1 MKRSAHLQSQVA
13 VVEAPSARKSP
24 IQERSKARVE
34 RILEVAA
41 ELIARNG
48 SDLLKM
54 SEVAASAG
62 ISIGSLYQYF
72 PEKAALIRMLAER
85 INAASRECIRD
96 GLKDVTDLAS
106 LQSSFA
112 ALVDVYYAIVNERPV
127 MRDIWSGMQVD
138 RQLLTL
144 QLAESR
150 VCGQMLADAMF
161 KVHKVR
167 ARADIRRVEQTAL
180 LIWEMGE
187 ATIRLAIAVDAA
199 EGAAL
204 VEGYKRMALREIT
217 DPLA

>member
-1 MKRSAHLQSQVA
+1 MKRVDSPQPRVA
-13 VVEAPSARKSP
+13 AAEPPSARKSP

-34 RILEVAA
+34 RILQAAA
-41 ELIARNG
+41 ELIVRGG
-48 SDLLKM
+48 SDQLKM

-72 PEKAALIRMLAER
+72 PEKSALIRMLAER
-85 INAASRECIRD
+85 INARSRECIRD

-127 MRDIWSGMQVD
+127 MRDIWSGMQAD

-144 QLAESR
+144 QVAESR
-150 VCGQMLADAMF
+150 ACGQMLADAVL

-167 ARADIRRVEQTAL
+167 GHAAMQRIGQAAF

-187 ATIRLAIAVDAA
+187 ATIRLAIAVDAV

-204 VEGYKRMALREIT
+204 VEAYKRMALREIT

>member
-1 MKRSAHLQSQVA
+1 MKRVDPPQPRVA
-13 VVEAPSARKSP
+13 AAEPPSARKSP

-34 RILEVAA
+34 RILQAAA
-41 ELIARNG
+41 ELIVRGG
-48 SDLLKM
+48 SDQLKM
-54 SEVAASAG
+54 SEVAASAS

-72 PEKAALIRMLAER
+72 PEKSALIRMLAER
-85 INAASRECIRD
+85 INARSRECIRD
-96 GLKDVTDLAS
+96 GLKEVTDLTS

-127 MRDIWSGMQVD
+127 MRDIWSGMQAD

-144 QLAESR
+144 QVAESR
-150 VCGQMLADAMF
+150 ACGQMLADTML

-167 ARADIRRVEQTAL
+167 GHVATQRIGQTAF

-187 ATIRLAIAVDAA
+187 ATIRLAIAVDPA

-204 VEGYKRMALREIT
+204 VEAYKRMALREIT

>member
-1 MKRSAHLQSQVA
+1 MNSSAPLKLQIAVA
-13 VVEAPSARKSP
+13 EAPSARKSP
-24 IQERSKARVE
+24 VQERSKARVE
-34 RILEVAA
+34 RILEAAA
-41 ELIARNG
+41 ELIVRGG
-48 SDLLKM
+48 SDQLKM

-85 INAASRECIRD
+85 INAGSRECIRV

-112 ALVDVYYAIVNERPV
+112 ALVDTYYAIVNERPV
-127 MRDIWSGMQVD
+127 MRDIWSGMQAD

-144 QLAESR
+144 QVAESR
-150 VCGQMLADAMF
+150 ACGQMLADAMH
-161 KVHKVR
+161 KVHGR
-167 ARADIRRVEQTAL
+167 ANAKRIGQAAF

-187 ATIRLAIAVDAA
+187 ATIRLAIAVEAA

-204 VEGYKRMALREIT
+204 VEAYKRMALREIT
-217 DPLA
+217 TPLA

>member
-1 MKRSAHLQSQVA
+1 MTRSASLPSQAVA
-13 VVEAPSARKSP
+13 VEAPSARKNP

-34 RILEVAA
+34 RILEAAA
-41 ELIARNG
+41 ELIVRGG
-48 SDLLKM
+48 SDPLKM

-85 INAASRECIRD
+85 INAGSRACIRD

-112 ALVDVYYAIVNERPV
+112 GLVDVYYAIVNERPV
-127 MRDIWSGMQVD
+127 MRDIWSGMQAD

-144 QLAESR
+144 QIAESR
-150 VCGQMLADAMF
+150 ICGQMLADAMF

-167 ARADIRRVEQTAL
+167 GRADTKRVGQAAF

-187 ATIRLAIAVDAA
+187 ATIRLAIAVEPT

-204 VEGYKRMALREIT
+204 VEAYKRMALREIT

>member
-1 MKRSAHLQSQVA
+1 MTRSASLPPQAVA
-13 VVEAPSARKSP
+13 VEAPSARKNP

-34 RILEVAA
+34 RILEAAA
-41 ELIARNG
+41 ELIVRGG
-48 SDLLKM
+48 SDQLKM

-85 INAASRECIRD
+85 INECIRD

-112 ALVDVYYAIVNERPV
+112 ALVDVYYTIVNERPV
-127 MRDIWSGMQVD
+127 MRDIWSGMQAD
-138 RQLLTL
+138 RQLLML
-144 QLAESR
+144 QVAESR
-150 VCGQMLADAMF
+150 ACGQMLADAMF

-167 ARADIRRVEQTAL
+167 GRADTKRVEQAAF

-187 ATIRLAIAVDAA
+187 ATVRLAIAVEAT

-204 VEGYKRMALREIT
+204 VKAYKRMALREIT